1 MPALV
6 RSITKKLTFSRK
18 QKIAGVSYNVN
29 ETPVPPAKDEEDT
42 LLQTATPLPISKVPA
57 AEESTPEAV
66 VVSSDEDSSDDDS
79 QNAAEK
85 YGYGEASPDSDGTSA
100 ADKYGYGE
108 AFPDSDKIV
117 SSDAYHRASLARRNS
132 RRSIRDRRASI
143 GGLPPTPILSE
154 NGVNDPKVP
163 FHPHR
168 TPRRSSMKGS
178 SPAAAARRAS
188 ISASTCDA
196 MDISILK
203 EVDPKAV
210 LEVKLPGRRGS
221 ITRRRSITFNEDVN
235 VRSIQPAKTLASE
248 PEKLWFQDDE
258 YAKIKRKT
266 RALLD
271 KVDHDTGLVNGKKYC
286 TRGLEGYM
294 QPSHQRQATKF
305 SAWDSVLLEQEM
317 QRGKNKFCDESV
329 SKLYKQT
336 TTRSI
341 LEATR
346 RANLDAEEVASFDNV
361 TADVNQRSRRCR
373 RASVA

>member
-18 QKIAGVSYNVN
+18 QKNASVDSYNVDDVA
-29 ETPVPPAKDEEDT
+29 PISPAKEDEDT
-42 LLQTATPLPISKVPA
+42 VLQSASPLAVSKAPAT
-57 AEESTPEAV
+57 EELAPEAV
-66 VVSSDEDSSDDDS
+66 VISSDEDSSDDDS
-79 QNAAEK
+79 QDAAEK
-85 YGYGEASPDSDGTSA
+85 YGYGEASPDSDAKSA

-108 AFPDSDKIV
+108 AFPDSNIKIG
-117 SSDAYHRASLARRNS
+117 SSTAYHRASLARRN
-132 RRSIRDRRASI
+132 RRASI
-143 GGLPPTPILSE
+143 GGQPSTPILSQ
-154 NGVNDPKVP
+154 NDVNDPKVP

-168 TPRRSSMKGS
+168 MPRRSSLKGS

-188 ISASTCDA
+188 IGATTGDA
-196 MDISILK
+196 IDISILK

-221 ITRRRSITFNEDVN
+221 VTRRRSITFNEDVN

-271 KVDHDTGLVNGKKYC
+271 KVDYDTGLVNGKKYC

-294 QPSHQRQATKF
+294 QPSHQREATKF

-317 QRGKNKFCDESV
+317 QRRKNTFCDESIG
-329 SKLYKQT
+329 KMYKQT
-336 TTRSI
+336 TTRSTI
-341 LEATR
+341 EATR
-346 RANLDAEEVASFDNV
+346 RAHLDAEEVASFENV
-361 TADVNQRSRRCR
+361 APAANQRSRVCR